1 MSATY
6 SISELAKEFAI
17 TTRTIRFYEDKGLL
31 TPMRQGQVRVYS
43 HKDRVHLKLILR
55 GKRLGFSLDECQE
68 LIEMYTPGTSNIKQ
82 IQALLDKI
90 AVKRQ
95 QLNQQLKDIAAL
107 QQELD
112 TAEQRCLDVLKSTDF
127 SQ

>member
-6 SISELAKEFAI
+6 SISELAKEFSI

-31 TPMRQGQVRVYS
+31 TPVRQGQTRVYS
-43 HKDRVHLKLILR
+43 SKDRVHLKLILR

-112 TAEQRCLDVLKSTDF
+112 TAEQRCLDALKTSDTK
-127 SQ
+127 